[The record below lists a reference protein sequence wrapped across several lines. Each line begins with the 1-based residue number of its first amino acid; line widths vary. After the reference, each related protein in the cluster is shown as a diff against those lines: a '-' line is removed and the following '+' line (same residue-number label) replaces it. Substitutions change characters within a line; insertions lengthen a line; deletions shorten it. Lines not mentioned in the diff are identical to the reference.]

1 VAESL
6 PYAALFPLEGAIRDY
21 SWGSRTAIPQLLGR
35 PESGGPAAEL
45 WLGAHPADP
54 SPIQGARTDLAGA
67 IAADPV
73 TLLGA
78 DVIARFGPQLP
89 FLVKVIAPA
98 KALSIQVHP
107 NREQARAGFAAEDAR
122 GIRRDDPTRNYPDP
136 NHKPEMLYAL
146 NPFEAFCGFRPVAG
160 TLRLLEAL
168 AAPELA
174 PFHAVLSER
183 DGLRRTFTFL
193 VGLDSSHRQAVVA
206 AVVAGCERV
215 AGTDGEWT
223 AAADAVLRIAQDFP
237 TDIGL
242 ALVLLLNHIRLEP
255 GDAIYLGAGNL
266 HCYVRG
272 LAVEVMANSD
282 NVLRGGLTPKHID
295 VPELLA
301 VTDFVPLPDP
311 LIRPRVV
318 EEEAW
323 FDVPVPD
330 FRLAVHEVAGLTR
343 IPPTG
348 PQILLCTRGEAYVT
362 AGGEHRSLPRG
373 SAAFVAAG
381 RGLQLSGRAT
391 VFRASVVG

>member
-1 VAESL
+1 MADPL
-6 PYAALFPLEGAIRDY
+6 PYTTLFPLDGAIRDY
-21 SWGSRTAIPQLLGR
+21 DWGSPTAIPQLLGR
-35 PESGGPAAEL
+35 PQTGRPAAEL
-45 WLGAHPADP
+45 WLGAHPGDP
-54 SPIQGARTDLAGA
+54 SRIQGAHADLGAA
-67 IAADPV
+67 IAANPV
-73 TLLGA
+73 ALLGGA
-78 DVIARFGPQLP
+78 VVDRFGPQLP

-107 NREQARAGFAAEDAR
+107 NRVQALAGFAAEQAL
-122 GIRRDDPTRNYPDP
+122 GIRPDDPTRNYPDP

-146 NPFEAFCGFRPVAG
+146 NPFEAFCGFRPVGG

-168 AAPELA
+168 AVPDLA

-193 VGLDSSHRQAVVA
+193 VELDGQRRQAVVDG
-206 AVVAGCERV
+206 VVAGCQRL
-215 AGTDGEWT
+215 AGTAGEWT
-223 AAADAVLRIAQDFP
+223 AAADAILSIAKDFP
-237 TDIGL
+237 TDIGV
-242 ALVLLLNHIRLEP
+242 ALVLLLNHVSLER
-255 GDAIYLGAGNL
+255 GDAIYLAPGQL

-272 LAVEVMANSD
+272 LAVEVMASSD
-282 NVLRGGLTPKHID
+282 NVLRGGLTPKHVD

-301 VTDFVPLPDP
+301 ITDFTQLPDP

-323 FDVPVPD
+323 FDVAVPD
-330 FRLAVHEVAGLTR
+330 FRLSVHELAGLSR
-343 IPPTG
+343 VPPTG

-381 RGLQLSGRAT
+381 CGLQLSGRAT